1 MKSIIRE
8 ISYKKLS
15 KFVLII
21 KKEGEKA
28 NAAVTH
34 PSGHAQ
40 VSRQMEKKNI
50 CQLQRAE

>member
-21 KKEGEKA
+21 KKGEKA

-50 CQLQRAE
+50 CQLQTAE